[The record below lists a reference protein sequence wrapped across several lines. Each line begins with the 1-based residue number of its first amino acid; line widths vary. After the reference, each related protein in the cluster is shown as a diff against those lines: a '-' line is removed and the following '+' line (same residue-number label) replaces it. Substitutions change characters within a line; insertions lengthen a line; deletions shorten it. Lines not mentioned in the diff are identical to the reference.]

1 MNSTWMEKS
10 IPYVL
15 GVVTALVLL
24 FASTTTSRLHDSQR
38 KMHAGATREP
48 QLADPA
54 ETYREVVLETSR
66 LAQLSSGYTGIAPS
80 MHLVRMAAARPLSN
94 VDPIEHPAR
103 RRYGRV
109 DFSFAFLVY
118 LPIALIPVC
127 LLIYR
132 KCSSRGDVEKL
143 TSGRTTIFDFAAE
156 RILLPLAASG
166 GLVLLVTIACLYSAG
181 VRLPSNDLLVRLGMW
196 GLMIALYML
205 GWILLFAF
213 LLLRTRSFPTATL
226 YYAATFLL
234 VAFVVPQLLQ
244 TFALSVERPKGR
256 LPLLVERRK
265 LAQEYRI
272 DDQAAIDRFLQR
284 QGFGA
289 MDWREALPQS
299 QAVALVNLRIEEAI
313 RPKLAE
319 FEATVLRLDNI
330 AMATAWLSPFLVAQ
344 EGVDDLAGTGLKR
357 YSEFRKA
364 SIAYHEVWRKYTL
377 GYLAKRQFLD
387 LDGLRN
393 VPKFTYSGEELEEI
407 LVSSGLRLAYLGGI
421 CVLLGLAAGRE
432 LGRMLPRK
440 KKTAR

>member
-1 MNSTWMEKS
+1 MSNWMEKS

-15 GVVTALVLL
+15 AVVTALVLL

-38 KMHAGATREP
+38 KLHAGATREP
-48 QLADPA
+48 QMADPA

-103 RRYGRV
+103 RRFGRV

-166 GLVLLVTIACLYSAG
+166 GLVLLVTIACLYGAG
-181 VRLPSNDLLVRLGMW
+181 VTLPSNDLLVRLGMW
-196 GLMIALYML
+196 GLLIALYLL

-226 YYAATFLL
+226 YYAASFLV
-234 VAFVVPQLLQ
+234 VAFLAPQLLQ

-265 LAQEYRI
+265 LAQQYRV
-272 DDQAAIDRFLQR
+272 DDREAIDRFLQR

-289 MDWREALPQS
+289 MDWTEPLPQA

-313 RPKLAE
+313 RPKLDE
-319 FEATVLRLDNI
+319 FEGTVARLDQI
-330 AMATAWLSPFLVAQ
+330 AMATAWLSPYLVAQ
-344 EGVDDLAGTGLKR
+344 EGVDELAGTGLKR

-364 SIAYHEVWRKYTL
+364 CIAYHEEWRKYTL

-387 LDGLRN
+387 FDGLRG
-393 VPKFTYSGEELEEI
+393 VPKFSYSAQEPEGVVL
-407 LVSSGLRLAYLGGI
+407 SSGVRLAYLGGI

-432 LGRMLPRK
+432 LRKMLPRK